1 MKKIIICLCLLFSLG
16 CVKAEEIEIKNKNLY
31 IFDESAQV
39 DGAYDGIGFIAG
51 SNVNVKSI
59 LEYGALAGADVY
71 FNGNINKDLFTFGAS
86 VDISGSI
93 GRDAYIAGT
102 SVKINGNINGN
113 LYVYASE
120 LIIGEEAIINGNVK
134 FYGETFKTKGGSI
147 GGTLSYYENVI
158 YEGDTKYNEKI
169 MKVEKTEFNFANYL
183 KNICFDLLKSLF
195 IFFLIAFSFPK
206 LLKKISKNYKFDNV
220 VNIFGLAGSGLI
232 YLFII
237 PFVSTLLLVS
247 SIGFSAGIIML
258 LLAGILIY
266 VSSLFFGY
274 LVGNL
279 IISKLK
285 KEHNIYLDGLIGITL
300 ITILSY
306 IPYIS
311 IFVSMVSICA
321 GFGILVKLVVNKENR
336 IVK

>member
-31 IFDESAQV
+31 IFDESVQV

-147 GGTLSYYENVI
+147 GGTLSYYETGQRWQLTGLSYHRMNPD
-158 YEGDTKYNEKI
+158 YEGSMKLLDKNVEVTAHTITSDALSSTPDKDGIIPGDDIQSVYVKIEDLYVYDVYTTQSNITTSNGAMTLYCKDTNGVEVIIRTSVLKDAEGNMVIEADVLNKTISPTGIVTKYEGKVQIHVYTLNEL
-169 MKVEKTEFNFANYL
+169 A
-183 KNICFDLLKSLF
+183 
-195 IFFLIAFSFPK
+195 IA
-206 LLKKISKNYKFDNV
+206 
-220 VNIFGLAGSGLI
+220 
-232 YLFII
+232 
-237 PFVSTLLLVS
+237 
-247 SIGFSAGIIML
+247 
-258 LLAGILIY
+258 
-266 VSSLFFGY
+266 
-274 LVGNL
+274 
-279 IISKLK
+279 
-285 KEHNIYLDGLIGITL
+285 
-300 ITILSY
+300 
-306 IPYIS
+306 
-311 IFVSMVSICA
+311 
-321 GFGILVKLVVNKENR
+321 
-336 IVK
+336 

>member
-16 CVKAEEIEIKNKNLY
+16 CVKAEEIETKNKNLY
-31 IFDESAQV
+31 AFDESVEV
-39 DGAYDGIGFIAG
+39 DGVYDGIGFIAG

-71 FNGNINKDLFTFGAS
+71 FNGNINKDLFTFGSS
-86 VDISGSI
+86 VDISGSV

-102 SVKINGNINGN
+102 SVKINGNISGN
-113 LYVYASE
+113 LYVYSSE

-147 GGTLSYYENVI
+147 SGTLFYYEDTI
-158 YEGDTKYNEKI
+158 YEGSTKYEEKI
-169 MKVEKTEFNFANYL
+169 MKVEKTEFSFVDYL
-183 KNICFDLLKSLF
+183 KNICFDLIKSLF

-206 LLKKISKNYKFDNV
+206 LLKKINKNYKFDNV
-220 VNIFGLAGSGLI
+220 INVFGLAGNGLI

-237 PFVSTLLLVS
+237 PFLSTLLLVS

-258 LLAGILIY
+258 LFAGILIY

-306 IPYIS
+306 VPYIS
-311 IFVSMVSICA
+311 IFISMISICA
-321 GFGILVKLVVNKENR
+321 GFGVLVKLVVNKENR
-336 IVK
+336 VVK